1 MVVQV
6 SVRGVCTAVRM
17 VVLMVVVVRVQVIMS
32 QVFVHRV
39 AMGMVFL

>member
-1 MVVQV
+1 MQV

-32 QVFVHRV
+32 QVFVQV

>member
-32 QVFVHRV
+32 QVFVQV